1 MKPIFPSFLAMA
13 VAAAATPVSAQIV
26 GADAAAC
33 APGAGPAILVTLTG
47 LKDRKGSLKLEL
59 YPANEDDFL
68 KDDRDLIAQ
77 GKFFRRIRAATP
89 QSGNVSLCIR
99 VPHPGRYA
107 LLATH
112 DRDGKNKFNFFS
124 DGAGFPSNRKLGMSR
139 PKLGEAAIDVDSGV
153 TTTTI
158 RMQYLRGVLSGFGPT
173 KDG

>member
-1 MKPIFPSFLAMA
+1 M
-13 VAAAATPVSAQIV
+13 
-26 GADAAAC
+26 
-33 APGAGPAILVTLTG
+33 
-47 LKDRKGSLKLEL
+47 
-59 YPANEDDFL
+59 
-68 KDDRDLIAQ
+68 
-77 GKFFRRIRAATP
+77 
-89 QSGNVSLCIR
+89 
-99 VPHPGRYA
+99 PHPGRYA